1 MFIRRT
7 RTGTSPTGETYF
19 TYRLVQSKR
28 EGAKVRQITLLNLGR
43 NFDIGREYWSLLCS
57 RIEGILSGQGDLF
70 SGKCPVHVE
79 EEAQRIAMQLLA
91 CRPAS
96 ELTEK
101 TGADIQ
107 SVDLNSLEMTRPRT
121 VGVEHAAL
129 WAMEQVRFSQLLE
142 EAGFNGPQR
151 AAAIGLIAGRMAE
164 PGSELST
171 HNWLC
176 HRSGLGELIDADFE
190 TMSLMQLYRASD
202 LLMRRRDL
210 LESRLFS
217 RLHDLFGLSCTVTLY
232 DLTNT
237 YFEGEAAGN
246 PKAKRGHSKEKRSD
260 APLLTLGLV
269 LDGSGFVKRSEI
281 FSGNA
286 GEAGTLPGMLKGLG
300 APRGALVVMDRGI
313 ASEDNIA
320 WLAGQGYR
328 YIVVSRERRRQ
339 FDPQEAIRIETASKE
354 EIHIQKVLSGDGK
367 EVRLYCYS
375 EARAKKEEGIT
386 QRFTERFEAGLKKI
400 SEGLSKPRTTK
411 DITKIR
417 ERIGRLKAKSR
428 GVGRHY
434 HIEIIPDTSGK
445 KAVEIHWEKHPSDGT
460 MLTHPGVYSLRSNE
474 TSWDEERLWRTYIM
488 LTDLEAVFRSLKSDL
503 GLRPI
508 YHHKEIRSDG
518 HLFIT
523 VLAYQFVQ
531 IIRRHL
537 QAGNITDSWRTLRKT
552 LGNQSRVT
560 VTFRREDGRALNVRK
575 ATRPE
580 PEQQRIYEAL
590 GIHMNPGG
598 VKKLLV

>member
-7 RTGTSPTGETYF
+7 RTGTSPTGKPYF
-19 TYRLVQSKR
+19 TYRLVESRR
-28 EGAKVRQITLLNLGR
+28 EGAKVRQVTLLNLGR
-43 NFDIGREYWSLLCS
+43 NFDVDREYWSLLCS
-57 RIEGILSGQGDLF
+57 RIGGILSGQGDLF
-70 SGKCPVHVE
+70 SGECPAHVE

-101 TGADIQ
+101 TGVDIQ
-107 SVDLNSLEMTRPRT
+107 PVDVNSLEMTRPRT

-129 WAMEQVRFSQLLE
+129 WAMEQVRFLQLLE
-142 EAGFNGPQR
+142 EIGLNGPQR
-151 AAAIGLIAGRMAE
+151 AAAIGLIVGRMAE
-164 PGSELST
+164 PGSELAT
-171 HNWLC
+171 HGWLC
-176 HRSGLGELIDADFE
+176 RRSGLGELIDTDFE

-202 LLMRRRDL
+202 LMMRKRDI

-217 RLHDLFGLSCTVTLY
+217 RVHDLFGLSCTVTLY

-246 PKAKRGHSKEKRSD
+246 PKAMRGHSKEKRSD

-286 GEAGTLPGMLKGLG
+286 GEAGTLQEMLAGLS
-300 APRGALVVMDRGI
+300 APEGALVVMDRGI
-313 ASEDNIA
+313 ASEENIA
-320 WLAGQGYR
+320 WLAGHGYR
-328 YIVVSRERRRQ
+328 YIVVSRERHRQ
-339 FDPQEAIRIETASKE
+339 FDPKEAISIETASKE
-354 EIHIQKVLSGDGK
+354 KIQIQKVLSEDGS

-386 QRFTERFEAGLKKI
+386 RRFTERFEAGLEKI
-400 SEGLSKPRTTK
+400 AQGLTKPRTTK
-411 DITKIR
+411 RIDKIR

-434 HIEIIPDTSGK
+434 KIEIIPDETGK
-445 KAVEIHWEKHPSDGT
+445 KAAAIRWEKQPSDGT

-474 TSWDEERLWRTYIM
+474 TTWDEERLWRTYIM
-488 LTDLEAVFRSLKSDL
+488 LTDLEAVFRSLKSEL
-503 GLRPI
+503 GLRPV
-508 YHHKEIRSDG
+508 YHRKEIRSDG

-531 IIRRHL
+531 IIRRRL
-537 QAGNITDSWRTLRKT
+537 QAGGITDNWRTLRKT

-560 VTFRREDGRALNVRK
+560 VTFRREDGRTLNVRK

-590 GIHMNPGG
+590 GLDPNPGG